1 MRTFCYFWTIYIK
14 KTMDQ
19 HKKVEFVRIR
29 VSTQERERVEK
40 IMAVTHQK
48 KSEIYRAAIYLYIK
62 INHPEIFD

>member
-1 MRTFCYFWTIYIK
+1 
-14 KTMDQ
+14 MDQ

-29 VSTQERERVEK
+29 VSTQEKERVEK